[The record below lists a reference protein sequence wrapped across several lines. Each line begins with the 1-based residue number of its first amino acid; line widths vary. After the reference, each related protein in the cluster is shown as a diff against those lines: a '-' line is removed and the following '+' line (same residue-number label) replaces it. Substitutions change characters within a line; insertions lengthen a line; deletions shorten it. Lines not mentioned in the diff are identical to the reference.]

1 MLVDRGGSYFYHEKN
16 IALPIPEQDDP
27 ITFESLSYVKC
38 FCSLKEEDEKLR
50 CSRGC
55 SDKIHEISILWS
67 PPKLFPASIA
77 YNTCSTAYCEI
88 LTEMPYCIC
97 LYSFIGDSFGL
108 VTYTLVAIVIEVVYQ
123 LAISTAFYSIE
134 TVRVRNVFTKRQM
147 FYVILKGKNTHI
159 LLYTFQKKLF
169 PLSSIPLIIFYHNH
183 MILLLES
190 SWKYILQKCWKTQC
204 YVTLLIHLY
213 VH

>member
-1 MLVDRGGSYFYHEKN
+1 
-16 IALPIPEQDDP
+16 
-27 ITFESLSYVKC
+27 
-38 FCSLKEEDEKLR
+38 
-50 CSRGC
+50 
-55 SDKIHEISILWS
+55 
-67 PPKLFPASIA
+67 
-77 YNTCSTAYCEI
+77 
-88 LTEMPYCIC
+88 MPYCIC

-134 TVRVRNVFTKRQM
+134 AVRVRNVFTKRQM
-147 FYVILKGKNTHI
+147 FYVILKGKNTYI

-190 SWKYILQKCWKTQC
+190 S
-204 YVTLLIHLY
+204 
-213 VH
+213 